1 MRFVAVVA
9 AVLAVMVGSAQIV
22 AGPIVVFISFDG
34 WRWDYIDRAEVPHVR
49 ALAARGVRADGLIPA
64 FPSKTFPNHYS
75 VVTGLYPERHGIV
88 SNVIVDPGFPER
100 FTMASKTAKTARWW
114 GGEPLWNT
122 AMLQGRRAASM
133 FWPGSEAPI
142 GGLRPTYWRPYD
154 EGVPNA
160 ARVAQVL
167 EWLALPADRQP
178 AFITL
183 YFSDVDTAGH
193 AHGPDSAEVMQAA
206 GRLDRML
213 GELINGAGRLK
224 LMDRL
229 NVVVVSDHGMS
240 QLSDRRIIYLEDYID
255 LSTVDVTE
263 WSPNL
268 GLRPRSG
275 SVDAVYAALKGKHP
289 SLAIYKRE
297 ETPAHLHY
305 RNNPRIPPILGLAE
319 DGWTITTRGMALAT
333 RAAGRANGGAHGYD
347 PTLKSMHG
355 LFVAAGPGVREGV
368 RAPAFE
374 NIHVY
379 NFLCALLELTPAP
392 NDGDPSVTEG
402 FLRPSPRFI
411 RGDAIRTNR

>member
-1 MRFVAVVA
+1 MGIRSTGAWSVRFLLAVVA
-9 AVLAVMVGSAQIV
+9 VALAVMAGCAQTG
-22 AGPIVVFISFDG
+22 AGPIVVLISFDG
-34 WRWDYIDRAEVPHVR
+34 WRWDYIDRTEVPHLR
-49 ALAARGVRADGLIPA
+49 ALASRGVRADGLIPS
-64 FPSKTFPNHYS
+64 FPSKTFPNHYT
-75 VVTGLYPERHGIV
+75 VVTGLYPEHHGIV
-88 SNVIVDPGFPER
+88 SNVIADPGFPER
-100 FTMASKTAKTARWW
+100 FTMASQTAKTARWW

-154 EGVPNA
+154 GAVPNA

-193 AHGPDSAEVMQAA
+193 EHGPDSAEVKQAA
-206 GRLDRML
+206 AHLDRML
-213 GELINGAGRLK
+213 GDLMDGARQLN

-240 QLSDRRIIYLEDYID
+240 QLSDQRIIYLDDYID
-255 LSTVDVTE
+255 VSTVSVTE

-268 GLRPRSG
+268 GLAPRSG
-275 SVDAVYAALKGKHP
+275 PVEAIYAALKGKHP

-305 RNNPRIPPILGLAE
+305 RNNQRIPPIVGLADE
-319 DGWTITTRGMALAT
+319 GWRIATRGMAAADW
-333 RAAGRANGGAHGYD
+333 AAGRTNGGAHGYD

-355 LFVAAGPGVREGV
+355 LFVAAGPRVREGL

-374 NIHVY
+374 NVHIY
-379 NFLCALLELTPAP
+379 NFLCALLGLKPSP
-392 NDGDPSVTEG
+392 NDGDPSVTEPL
-402 FLRPSPRFI
+402 LR
-411 RGDAIRTNR
+411 AH

>member
-1 MRFVAVVA
+1 MRVFVAVVA
-9 AVLAVMVGSAQIV
+9 AVLAVMVGSAQKS
-22 AGPIVVFISFDG
+22 AGPIVVLISFDG
-34 WRWDYIDRAEVPHVR
+34 WRWDYIDRAQAPHLR
-49 ALAARGVRADGLIPA
+49 NLAARGVRADGLIPS
-64 FPSKTFPNHYS
+64 FPSKTFPNHYTL
-75 VVTGLYPERHGIV
+75 VTGRYPEHHGIV
-88 SNVIVDPGFPER
+88 SNVIVEPGFPQR
-100 FTMASKTAKTARWW
+100 FTMTSETAKTARWW
-114 GGEPLWNT
+114 GGEPLWNA

-142 GGLRPTYWRPYD
+142 GGLRPTYWKPYK
-154 EGVPNA
+154 ESMPNA

-167 EWLALPADRQP
+167 EWLAMPDDQQP

-193 AHGPDSAEVMQAA
+193 AHGPDSVDVRRAAA
-206 GRLDRML
+206 GLDRML
-213 GELINGAGRLK
+213 GELLNGAGRLN

-240 QLSDRRIIYLEDYID
+240 QLSDRRIIYLEDYLD

-263 WSPNL
+263 WSPVL
-268 GLRPRSG
+268 GLVPRSG

-305 RNNPRIPPILGLAE
+305 RNNPRIPPIVGLAE
-319 DGWTITTRGMALAT
+319 DGWTITTRGMALAA
-333 RAAGRANGGAHGYD
+333 RVAGRANGGAHGYD

-355 LFVAAGPGVREGV
+355 LFVAAGPRVREGV

-374 NIHVY
+374 NIHIY
-379 NFLCALLELTPAP
+379 HFLCALLDLRPAL

-402 FLRPSPRFI
+402 FLRPGSSRAE
-411 RGDAIRTNR
+411 R

>member
-1 MRFVAVVA
+1 MRVFVAVVA
-9 AVLAVMVGSAQIV
+9 AVLAVMVGSAQKS
-22 AGPIVVFISFDG
+22 AGPIVVLISFDG
-34 WRWDYIDRAEVPHVR
+34 WRWDYIDRAQAPHLR
-49 ALAARGVRADGLIPA
+49 NLAARGVRADGLIPS
-64 FPSKTFPNHYS
+64 FPSKTFPNHYTL
-75 VVTGLYPERHGIV
+75 VTGRYPEHHGIV
-88 SNVIVDPGFPER
+88 SNVIVEPGFPQR
-100 FTMASKTAKTARWW
+100 FTMTSETAKTARWW
-114 GGEPLWNT
+114 GGEPLWNA

-142 GGLRPTYWRPYD
+142 GGLRPTYWKPYK
-154 EGVPNA
+154 ESMPNA

-167 EWLALPADRQP
+167 EWLAMPDDQQP

-193 AHGPDSAEVMQAA
+193 ARGPDSVDVRRAAA
-206 GRLDRML
+206 GLDRML
-213 GELINGAGRLK
+213 GELLNGAGRLN

-240 QLSDRRIIYLEDYID
+240 QLSDRRIIYLEDYLD

-263 WSPNL
+263 WSPVL
-268 GLRPRSG
+268 GLVPRSG
-275 SVDAVYAALKGKHP
+275 FVDAVYAALKGKHP

-305 RNNPRIPPILGLAE
+305 RNNPRIPPIVGLAD
-319 DGWTITTRGMALAT
+319 DGWTITTRGMALAA
-333 RAAGRANGGAHGYD
+333 RVAGRANGGAHGYD

-355 LFVAAGPGVREGV
+355 LFVAAGPRVREGV

-374 NIHVY
+374 NIHIY
-379 NFLCALLELTPAP
+379 HFLCALLDLRPAL

-402 FLRPSPRFI
+402 FLRPGSSRAE
-411 RGDAIRTNR
+411 R